1 LNIRAASIDGI
12 APIADDVE
20 CNTHDI
26 KLIVMK
32 QTPFTVL
39 LTFLTA
45 LAYGQERD
53 FDFNKVS
60 FRGIEFSATKETIIK
75 AFGQPKIAQTDYEC
89 GFFTNDQPG
98 GPYYQLVYPDHNYIG
113 SDKERFHLEHVHFDI
128 QGDVKLQ
135 YGNRVLSG
143 LSTKAD
149 IIEIFG
155 DRAKTYFKENPG
167 EDSILLLSESSDDG
181 VVLTFKGNTLIEFQ
195 YWTPC

>member
-1 LNIRAASIDGI
+1 
-12 APIADDVE
+12 
-20 CNTHDI
+20 
-26 KLIVMK
+26 MK
-32 QTPFTVL
+32 QTPFTIL
-39 LTFLTA
+39 LTLLTA

-60 FRGIEFSATKETIIK
+60 FRGINFSATKETIIN
-75 AFGQPKIAQTDYEC
+75 AFGQPKIAQTEYEC

-98 GPYYQLVYPDHNYIG
+98 GPYYQLVYPDYNYIG
-113 SDKERFHLEHVHFDI
+113 SDKERFYLEHVHFDI
-128 QGDVKLQ
+128 KGAVKLQ

-167 EDSILLLSESSDDG
+167 EESILLLSESSDDG
-181 VVLTFKGNTLIEFQ
+181 VVLTFKGNTLIKFQ